1 MRRCDHWGGK
11 FDLAAHRK
19 WRLRL
24 CTLACKNSQEPRRHE
39 DSQHRRRWLD
49 ACGLKLVAAAILRRF
64 RATREQVGFGVLAL
78 NLICNP
84 VEAYCALDSLASIFP
99 EKAQAKS
106 FGRPSPLRAVSG
118 LPPADP
124 QIGSS
129 QSLSSERSVSRLS
142 IILQM
147 ASRLPN
153 LPSTSATI
161 LHRTSARIAE
171 YFYQRLAPVIEGS
184 LSGDVTAGQGIGV
197 RLAGDS
203 ARLWIT
209 QPTSLAS
216 QADVRECTGRF
227 AHDGGSLASLWQ
239 RDELFLHP
247 SRRCV

>member
-1 MRRCDHWGGK
+1 MN
-11 FDLAAHRK
+11 A
-19 WRLRL
+19 
-24 CTLACKNSQEPRRHE
+24 RRHE

-49 ACGLKLVAAAILRRF
+49 ACGLTLVAAAILRRF

-106 FGRPSPLRAVSG
+106 FGRPSALRAVSGSVSG

-171 YFYQRLAPVIEGS
+171 YFYQRLAPAIEGS
-184 LSGDVTAGQGIGV
+184 LSGDVTGGHGIGV
-197 RLAGDS
+197 RLAGELCAIADH
-203 ARLWIT
+203 
-209 QPTSLAS
+209 PTHIPSIAS
-216 QADVRECTGRF
+216 GRGEN
-227 AHDGGSLASLWQ
+227 A
-239 RDELFLHP
+239 
-247 SRRCV
+247 

>member
-24 CTLACKNSQEPRRHE
+24 CTPACKNSQEPRRHE
-39 DSQHRRRWLD
+39 DRQHRRRWLD

-106 FGRPSPLRAVSG
+106 FGRPSTLRAVSG

-129 QSLSSERSVSRLS
+129 QSLSSNRSVSRLS

-171 YFYQRLAPVIEGS
+171 YFYQRLAPAIEGS
-184 LSGDVTAGQGIGV
+184 LSGDVTGGHGIGV

-216 QADVRECTGRF
+216 QADVARMHWPLR
-227 AHDGGSLASLWQ
+227 
-239 RDELFLHP
+239 P
-247 SRRCV
+247 